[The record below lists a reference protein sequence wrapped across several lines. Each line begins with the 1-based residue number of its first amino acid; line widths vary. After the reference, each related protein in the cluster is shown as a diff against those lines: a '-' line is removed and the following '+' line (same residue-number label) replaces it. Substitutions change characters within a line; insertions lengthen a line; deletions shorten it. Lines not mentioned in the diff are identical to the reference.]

1 MKKLVLLGL
10 MGSLF
15 TLGACVKEKT
25 TVIQHDGDTTTIE
38 HVGID
43 EQKVDSSA
51 ENFRAKSQEAAQKA
65 KVKLSEVGDALK
77 EGSKDLKREAKKVT
91 ADAASAVEKGAK
103 DVKESV
109 SEK

>member
-1 MKKLVLLGL
+1 MVLVGL

-25 TVIQHDGDTTTIE
+25 TVIQQDGDTTTIE
-38 HVGID
+38 HMGID
-43 EQKVDSSA
+43 KQKVDSSA
-51 ENFRAKSQEAAQKA
+51 ENLKMKSEQAAQKA
-65 KVKLSEVGDALK
+65 KTKLNEVGDAIK
-77 EGSKDLKREAKKVT
+77 EGSKDLKKEAKKVT

-109 SEK
+109 SDK